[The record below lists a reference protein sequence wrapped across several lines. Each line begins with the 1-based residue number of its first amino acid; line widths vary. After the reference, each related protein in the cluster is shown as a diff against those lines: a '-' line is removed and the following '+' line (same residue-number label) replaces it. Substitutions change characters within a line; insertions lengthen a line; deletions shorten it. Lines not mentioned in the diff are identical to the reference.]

1 MIFYSGGKNVYF
13 KRIYIKLNLE
23 IFLIFLF
30 VVQRKA
36 VQNLAAF
43 CRAISIPA
51 LEAVLAET
59 LQFHQCIC
67 PCIVYAR
74 LLLLLLS
81 FMSVSS
87 WEFGCKF
94 CFFFLLLFE
103 GLRWE
108 QNKQHTVVWV
118 GRNLSHVETVRAK
131 FPNLLIP
138 VIIRSLGLKWHSR
151 VWISFSSRKK
161 KLIDK

>member
-1 MIFYSGGKNVYF
+1 MVFYSGGKNVYF

-94 CFFFLLLFE
+94 CFFFFYYSRGYDESRTNNTQLFE
-103 GLRWE
+103 SAEISAMSR
-108 QNKQHTVVWV
+108 
-118 GRNLSHVETVRAK
+118 LSEPN
-131 FPNLLIP
+131 FPTCWYLSLLG
-138 VIIRSLGLKWHSR
+138 V
-151 VWISFSSRKK
+151 
-161 KLIDK
+161 